1 MYEARC
7 LYKTRADDN
16 EQYILYPVI
25 YYIHTSLRYCTFFRT
40 NARLPRSSK

>member
-1 MYEARC
+1 MPTYYYMYEARC

-25 YYIHTSLRYCTFFRT
+25 YYIHSHTAVLYIFQD
-40 NARLPRSSK
+40 